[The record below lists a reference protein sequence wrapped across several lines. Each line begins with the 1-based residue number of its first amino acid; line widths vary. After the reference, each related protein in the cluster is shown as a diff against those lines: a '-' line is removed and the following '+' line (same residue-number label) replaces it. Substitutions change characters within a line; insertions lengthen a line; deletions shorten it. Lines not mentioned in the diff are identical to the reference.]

1 MTQPIFRLVENS
13 FYLEENF
20 NESFEYSE
28 VKELLKSRAE
38 KEGYT
43 EENYAFNF
51 TTSKGDLLNFYMVAI
66 TVTPPCTTWPIF
78 TFT

>member
-20 NESFEYSE
+20 DESFEYSE

-43 EENYAFNF
+43 EENYTFNF
-51 TTSKGDLLNFYMVAI
+51 KYTSDEIY
-66 TVTPPCTTWPIF
+66 F
-78 TFT
+78 TIILEIYEAKK

>member
-20 NESFEYSE
+20 DESFEYSE

-38 KEGYT
+38 KECYT
-43 EENYAFNF
+43 EEDYIFNF
-51 TTSKGDLLNFYMVAI
+51 KYTSDEIYYTIKLEIWKKHYY
-66 TVTPPCTTWPIF
+66 TKE
-78 TFT
+78 